1 MQLIDILIRERK
13 NKTRNGLY
21 RQTQILM
28 AYHSNR
34 IEGSTCSLE
43 ETSLLFDTSSYGV
56 QNPSNDITETFNH
69 FRAFDMIIDTYK
81 QKLSEEYIKAIH
93 GIVKFNSEDE
103 KRGYAIGDY
112 KKIPN
117 RVGTLST
124 TKPENVSRDISTLLE
139 NYNNSSS
146 KKLEDLLDFHIKFEQ
161 IHPFQDG
168 NGRVGRLIMFKE
180 CLRNKIK
187 PFIISS
193 DNNLAYKACLM
204 AFQLKMNNA
213 MKNFVDFAKQ
223 EQLAFDMVVKEIQA
237 KGR

>member
-1 MQLIDILIRERK
+1 MQLIDSLIKERK
-13 NKTRNGLY
+13 DKVRNGLY
-21 RQTQILM
+21 RHIQILM
-28 AYHSNR
+28 AYHSNK
-34 IEGSTCSLE
+34 IEGSTCTLE
-43 ETSLLFDTSSYGV
+43 QTSLLFDTSSYGAKH
-56 QNPSNDITETFNH
+56 PDNDAIETFNH
-69 FRAFDMIIDTYK
+69 FRAFDMIVDTYK
-81 QKLSEEYIKAIH
+81 QKLSETYIKAIH
-93 GIVKFNSEDE
+93 GIIKFNSEDV
-103 KRGYAIGDY
+103 KRGYVIGDY

-124 TKPENVSRDISTLLE
+124 TRPENVSRDISGLLTD
-139 NYNNSSS
+139 YNNRSTI
-146 KKLEDLLDFHIKFEQ
+146 KLDDLLDFHIRFEQ

-204 AFQLKMNNA
+204 AFQLNMDNA

-223 EQLAFDMVVKEIQA
+223 EQLAFDMIVRNIQSE
-237 KGR
+237 GR